1 MGLDCNTIPALYTR
15 SPVQLL
21 HETHTLYPNKSN
33 CKTARP
39 CDSCLKKRARWFCAS
54 DDAFLCQTCDASVHL
69 ANQLASRHER
79 VRLETSSN
87 SKGSTHEA
95 NSCQPTW
102 HQGFV
107 RKARTPRHAK
117 HKQLQPSNLFLP
129 VVPEIN
135 GEETLFE
142 DENEEEQLLC
152 RVPVFDPFANDCDG
166 IGNIFLDDVGLACN
180 DLNLEGLLNCEDDE
194 LAGFAADVESLLGTG
209 NHEENGLIDEL
220 LGEKR
225 VKVEEEDDD
234 VVACDQFDPAMDM
247 ELNWDFDYASSM
259 SNGEDHEE
267 EVKKV
272 DFVNTSS
279 GNESHVEKAMLLRL
293 NYEAVTAAWA
303 TQGSPWMDGIR
314 PQIEEFTVEC
324 LGGSGSNDP
333 YGGGGQGR
341 LRANDAGREAR
352 VSRYREKRRTRL
364 FSKKIRYEVRKL
376 NAEKR
381 PRMKGRFVK
390 RTNVLSGSS
399 LPAYMMSNK

>member
-1 MGLDCNTIPALYTR
+1 MNSTKRKTANALGG
-15 SPVQLL
+15 
-21 HETHTLYPNKSN
+21 
-33 CKTARP
+33 KTARP

-87 SKGSTHEA
+87 SKGSTTHEV

-117 HKQLQPSNLFLP
+117 HKQLQPNNSFLP

-142 DENEEEQLLC
+142 DENEEEQLLF

-180 DLNLEGLLNCEDDE
+180 DLNIEGLLNCEDDE

-225 VKVEEEDDD
+225 VKVEEEKEDD
-234 VVACDQFDPAMDM
+234 VAACDHQFDPTMDM

-267 EVKKV
+267 VKKV

-279 GNESHVEKAMLLRL
+279 GNESQVEKGMSLRL
-293 NYEAVTAAWA
+293 NHEAVIAAWA

-324 LGGSGSNDP
+324 LGGSGSNDL
-333 YGGGGQGR
+333 YGGVGQGR

-399 LPAYMMSNK
+399 LPAYMMINK